1 MRESTK
7 WLVGN
12 LGVVFHCAAVLL
24 MQISFG
30 CLILFLRRRAPQD
43 FPGLW
48 KCFFWKHLPLETKTA
63 GKTPAA
69 RWRSCPYLQ
78 SVMQRT
84 ALASGRSSTMKPLR
98 LGICTFGML
107 AASITAS
114 PGTRPLRFRMY
125 AETAYTSFAV
135 RVCGRSIGIERRM

>member
-12 LGVVFHCAAVLL
+12 LGVVFHWAAVLL
-24 MQISFG
+24 VEISFG
-30 CLILFLRRRAPQD
+30 CLILCLRRRAPQD

-48 KCFFWKHLPLETKTA
+48 KCFFWKHPRLETKTA

-69 RWRSCPYLQ
+69 QGRSCPHLQ

-84 ALASGRSSTMKPLR
+84 ALASGRSSTMKALR
-98 LGICTFGML
+98 LGICTLGML
-107 AASITAS
+107 FASITAS
-114 PGTRPLRFRMY
+114 AGTSPLRLR
-125 AETAYTSFAV
+125 
-135 RVCGRSIGIERRM
+135 I